1 MYTCWRGG
9 RNEVDRVS
17 MPTGRYHGM
26 AKSNIAIIV
35 VSVALVVFAHIVRHE
50 SIHVSTAGWVT
61 IHPLRHMSYFSDRIH
76 SSRGDWFGL
85 VDTRHML
92 NFRVCLGRGETEE
105 VLSTSHWLVAM
116 CEGACIT
123 TTTVVRPWEGIEGF
137 QGISCSLEKV
147 ILKVKKM
154 TVLMKML

>member
-1 MYTCWRGG
+1 M
-9 RNEVDRVS
+9 DRVS

-92 NFRVCLGRGETEE
+92 NFHVRLAQALGRGETEE
-105 VLSTSHWLVAM
+105 VLSTSLHPYRLIA
-116 CEGACIT
+116 T
-123 TTTVVRPWEGIEGF
+123 TAATDSVSVTRVPT
-137 QGISCSLEKV
+137 LYA
-147 ILKVKKM
+147 
-154 TVLMKML
+154 